1 MTDSSD
7 SSHPKSQL
15 APPPGAYK
23 DFVARFPA
31 LGNAWKS
38 MRVAEADGPLDERQR
53 RLLKL
58 AVAMGAM
65 RQGAVSSGVR
75 KALAAGASLDEIE
88 QLVALAASTV
98 GLPSAV
104 ALHGWVRDAAQSAR

>member
-1 MTDSSD
+1 MSEDR
-7 SSHPKSQL
+7 KQL
-15 APPPGAYK
+15 KAPPGAYR
-23 DFVARFPA
+23 DFVERFPD
-31 LGNAWKS
+31 LGTAWKS
-38 MRVAEADGPLDERQR
+38 MRDAERDGPLDERQR

-75 KALAAGASLDEIE
+75 KALAVGASMDEIE

-98 GLPSAV
+98 GMPSAV
-104 ALHGWVRDAAQSAR
+104 ALLGWVRDAAERR

>member
-1 MTDSSD
+1 MSD
-7 SSHPKSQL
+7 SHRDSNDKL

-23 DFVARFPA
+23 DFVSRYPD
-31 LGNAWKS
+31 LGKAWKS
-38 MRVAEADGPLDERQR
+38 IREAEQDGPLGERER

-65 RQGAVSSGVR
+65 RQGVVSSGVR
-75 KALAAGASLDEIE
+75 KALAAGITLTEIE
-88 QLVALAASTV
+88 QLVALTASTV

-104 ALHGWVRDAAQSAR
+104 ALHGWVRDAATR

>member
-1 MTDSSD
+1 MSD
-7 SSHPKSQL
+7 SPDPKDKL

-23 DFVARFPA
+23 DFVARFPD
-31 LGNAWKS
+31 LGKAWKS
-38 MRVAEADGPLDERQR
+38 MRDAESEGPLDERQR
-53 RLLKL
+53 RLIKL

-104 ALHGWVRDAAQSAR
+104 ALHGWVRDAANR

>member
-1 MTDSSD
+1 MPDSIEK
-7 SSHPKSQL
+7 PAKL

-23 DFVARFPA
+23 DFIERFPD
-31 LGNAWKS
+31 LGKAWNS
-38 MRVAEADGPLDERQR
+38 MRDAESAGPLDKRQR

-75 KALAAGASLDEIE
+75 KAMAAGVTLEEIE
-88 QLVALAASTV
+88 QLVALSASTV

-104 ALHGWVRDAAQSAR
+104 AIFGWVQGALPPR